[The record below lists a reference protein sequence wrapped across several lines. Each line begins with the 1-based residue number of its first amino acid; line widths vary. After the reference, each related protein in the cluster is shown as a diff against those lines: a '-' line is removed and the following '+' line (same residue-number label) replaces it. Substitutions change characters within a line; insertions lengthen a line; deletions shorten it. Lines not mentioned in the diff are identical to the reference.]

1 VNVVRAT
8 MLAVRRRA
16 VAGNAQSGNAIVEFV
31 YLAVLL
37 LVPLVYV
44 LITVFRVQASSYAV
58 SSAAR
63 EAGRVYATSSSI
75 DEADG
80 RAFAAARMVMADSNL
95 PLDSDQLRI
104 TCSTNPCLQPGSQVD
119 VVVTYN
125 VALPLVPRF
134 FSDRAP
140 ASVHVTS
147 SHLEVVDR
155 YRTAAR

>member
-8 MLAVRRRA
+8 VLAVRRRA

-37 LVPLVYV
+37 MMPLVYV
-44 LITVFRVQASSYAV
+44 LITVFRVQAASYAV
-58 SSAAR
+58 SSATR

-95 PLDSDQLRI
+95 PLETDQLRI

-119 VVVTYN
+119 VVMTYN

-140 ASVHVTS
+140 ASIHVTS